1 MVMIKR
7 KEKDYFKLIKEIMS
21 YLQTGSERSHNPNAD
36 RDELKEMR
44 QRSLKLGDWKDMK
57 GKRTSKNALDA
68 EARTITEAGA
78 KKGERI

>member
-1 MVMIKR
+1 
-7 KEKDYFKLIKEIMS
+7 
-21 YLQTGSERSHNPNAD
+21 
-36 RDELKEMR
+36 
-44 QRSLKLGDWKDMK
+44 MK